1 MTHVRVFNKAWFHR
15 LCHKLRITNK
25 LKMLNVCIVNIDTGV
40 HILASENTIRMVIV
54 FLCCCFFIFV
64 NLNLASDLFKNSII
78 I

>member
-1 MTHVRVFNKAWFHR
+1 MTHVRVFNKAWLHR
-15 LCHKLRITNK
+15 LCHNLRITNK

-54 FLCCCFFIFV
+54 FLCCCF
-64 NLNLASDLFKNSII
+64 LFSSTLISPLILENSII